1 VRGTDVGPSRDHH
14 KEHHE
19 MTRLQPLRPLAV
31 LLAAGAVAAPAA
43 TARPFHHHSLTDAHH
58 AALLQ
63 RDLRAVAPTSSLAGT
78 SAAPAFR
85 NHPTAAS
92 GGGVDAAPLA
102 AGIAAVA
109 AACGVGVSLRRRPAR
124 PAV

>member
-1 VRGTDVGPSRDHH
+1 VRGTDVGPSRDHE

-43 TARPFHHHSLTDAHH
+43 TARPFHRHSLPDAHH
-58 AALLQ
+58 AALVQ
-63 RDLRAVAPTSSLAGT
+63 RDLRATAPTSSLAGT

-85 NHPTAAS
+85 AHPAAAPA
-92 GGGVDAAPLA
+92 GGVEAAPLA
-102 AGIAAVA
+102 GGLAALVAAFGVGISLHRRQARAAV
-109 AACGVGVSLRRRPAR
+109 
-124 PAV
+124 